1 MATQSNEVT
10 RATRRRGA
18 VLTRAIFEATLA
30 ELAEGSFEELAFDKI
45 AARAATG
52 KAALYRRWDT
62 PAELVLDALADPVAG
77 FEETT
82 PPRTGTL
89 RGDLVALLTGLA
101 HALDEPR
108 GRALRPL
115 MTQRDRHPDLYAR
128 VRDLVVLP
136 RQQLMTEIL
145 AAAAAR
151 GEIRADA
158 VNPRV
163 AGVGPRL
170 VIASHMDTGTV
181 PTAEVT
187 AIVDEVLI
195 PLLRP

>member
-1 MATQSNEVT
+1 MATQPEEAT
-10 RATRRRGA
+10 RATRRRGVA
-18 VLTRAIFEATLA
+18 LTRAIFEATLA
-30 ELAEGSFEELAFDKI
+30 ELAETSFEELAFDKI

-52 KAALYRRWDT
+52 KAALYRRWGS
-62 PAELVLDALADPVAG
+62 PADLVLDALADPLAG

-89 RGDLVALLTGLA
+89 RGDLVALLTGFA
-101 HALDEPR
+101 RALDEPR

-115 MTQRDRHPDLYAR
+115 MTQRDRHPDLYVR
-128 VRDLVVLP
+128 VRELVVLP
-136 RQQLMTEIL
+136 RQRLLTEIL

-151 GEIRADA
+151 DEVRADA
-158 VNPRV
+158 VSARI

-170 VIASHMDTGTV
+170 VIASHMEAGTV
-181 PTAEVT
+181 PAAEVE
-187 AIVDEVLI
+187 AIVDEVLM